1 MTAIARSNAEAPT
14 AVTAGASRD
23 GVQNTPD
30 RITDARSMSTNASS
44 PLSPAE
50 AARLARGLT
59 ALQNWLL
66 RRIVA
71 AGGTW
76 NSLESPFAEL
86 DGGGQ
91 AVAALVR
98 KGLIRT
104 TAFHKII
111 TPAGAQVAALLPP
124 LDERVRADSA
134 YMRVLQNA
142 HFLHAHAD
150 AGGWLTLELLTNNVY
165 GHSRYG
171 LLATLVTMGYLE
183 QAASRRLGQRS
194 RLYRLTEQGRAFR
207 ARFFTPAEFEALI
220 YFVRFS
226 LADPE
231 AYIPRPAGRSTRL
244 ATNRAFDLQHP
255 TAISKAVVAALVR
268 RDLLEAA
275 PDGLDAYRATRLS
288 RPLLAMRAPVGPTG
302 PEQPDGPEHKQD
314 DWEEIAAIDEE
325 RRKAW
330 NEQWYDAQAPYL

>member
-1 MTAIARSNAEAPT
+1 M
-14 AVTAGASRD
+14 D
-23 GVQNTPD
+23 VQ
-30 RITDARSMSTNASS
+30 SMSTSTSS
-44 PLSPAE
+44 PLSPTE
-50 AARLARGLT
+50 AARVARGLT

-91 AVAALVR
+91 AVAALKR
-98 KGLIRT
+98 RGLIRT
-104 TAFHKII
+104 EAFYKTL

-124 LDERVRADSA
+124 LDRGVRADSA

-142 HFLHAHAD
+142 HFLQNAHAD
-150 AGGWLTLELLTNNVY
+150 ADGWLTLELLTNNIG

-171 LLATLVTMGYLE
+171 VLAALVTMGYLE
-183 QAASRRLGQRS
+183 RGERG

-207 ARFFTPAEFEALI
+207 ARLFTPTEFEALI

-226 LADPE
+226 LSDPE
-231 AYIPRPAGRSTRL
+231 VYIPRPAGQSTRL
-244 ATNRAFDLQHP
+244 ATNRAFDLQRP
-255 TAISKAVVAALVR
+255 PAIARSTVAALVR

-288 RPLLAMRAPVGPTG
+288 RPLLAMRAPAG
-302 PEQPDGPEHKQD
+302 PEQSDGPEHEQD
-314 DWEEIAAIDEE
+314 DWEEIAEIDEA
-325 RRKAW
+325 RRRDW

>member
-1 MTAIARSNAEAPT
+1 MTTFARGNAEAPT
-14 AVTAGASRD
+14 
-23 GVQNTPD
+23 
-30 RITDARSMSTNASS
+30 
-44 PLSPAE
+44 E
-50 AARLARGLT
+50 AARLARSLT

-91 AVAALVR
+91 AVAALKR
-98 KGLIRT
+98 RGLIRT
-104 TAFHKII
+104 TTFHKIL
-111 TPAGAQVAALLPP
+111 TPAGERVAALLPP
-124 LDERVRADSA
+124 LDERVRADAA

-150 AGGWLTLELLTNNVY
+150 ADGWLTLALLTNNVY

-171 LLATLVTMGYLE
+171 LLATLVTLGYLE
-183 QAASRRLGQRS
+183 RGERGRV
-194 RLYRLTEQGRAFR
+194 YRLTEQGRAFR
-207 ARFFTPAEFEALI
+207 ARLFTPAEFEALI
-220 YFVRFS
+220 YFARV
-226 LADPE
+226 ADPE

-244 ATNRAFDLQHP
+244 ATNRAFDLQRP
-255 TAISKAVVAALVR
+255 PVIGKAVVAALVR

-288 RPLLAMRAPVGPTG
+288 RPLLAMRAPAE
-302 PEQPDGPEHKQD
+302 PEQSDGPEHEQD
-314 DWEEIAAIDEE
+314 DWEEIAEIDEA
-325 RRKAW
+325 RRRDW